1 MLFYSC
7 VTGMARD
14 KEGIDMTFKVYCT
27 RTYVESGDVYEGADF
42 IEFNALSDAWNYY
55 ASIKNTDHNAQLW
68 AGENRLH

>member
-1 MLFYSC
+1 
-7 VTGMARD
+7 
-14 KEGIDMTFKVYCT
+14 MTFKVYYT

-55 ASIKNTDHNAQLW
+55 ASIKDTDHNAQLW